1 MTVTITKKFF
11 SGDIVRGAEQGIVE
25 LIGLVNLGASYATG
39 GIAVDFADVHA
50 DCANAN
56 IIYTN
61 FGSSSDAS
69 NYGFWDAANGKVV
82 LYVRSTDAELANAT
96 DVSAAAKSIPF
107 RIVFRVSTAVSVTFT
122 Q

>member
-25 LIGLVNLGASYATG
+25 LIGLINLGASYATG
-39 GIAVDFADVHA
+39 GIAVDFSDVHP
-50 DCANAN
+50 DCANASL
-56 IIYTN
+56 IFST
-61 FGSSSDAS
+61 FGASSDAS
-69 NYGFWDAANGKVV
+69 NYGFWDAANNKLL

-107 RIVFRVSTAVSVTFT
+107 RLVFRASTAVSETFT